1 MGKNLRD
8 LLTFIT
14 LSAKLTTGYGGL
26 LILST
31 LLLLELTELQRIEQL
46 YIFFQLY
53 TATGMRGDEHA
64 CIEQMLY
71 KQMIYMTEQETWY
84 AI

>member
-14 LSAKLTTGYGGL
+14 LSTELTTGYGGL

-46 YIFFQLY
+46 
-53 TATGMRGDEHA
+53 
-64 CIEQMLY
+64 
-71 KQMIYMTEQETWY
+71 
-84 AI
+84 